1 MDKFAV
7 KLEEYQQN
15 LAKDYQQRVDF
26 IADYIAEAGASGVVV
41 GISGGIDSAVA
52 AALAVKALGKDQVLG
67 IWMPVFSDARHFHDA
82 KLLADQ
88 LGINLITIDL
98 GASYTVLLEEF
109 TKQGQFD
116 DVIKGNIKARLRMT
130 TLYAIAGQRRYLVS
144 DTCNYSELYIGY
156 MTKGGDG
163 LADYNPLATLTKH
176 QLRILA
182 AYLDLPEQIINKTP
196 SADLWEGQ
204 TDEGEMG
211 FSYYELDKY
220 LLTGE
225 GNPMVIKRIETL
237 HRISEHKRNLI
248 PGI

>member
-1 MDKFAV
+1 MDNFAL
-7 KLEEYQQN
+7 KLQEYQQTIDR
-15 LAKDYQQRVDF
+15 DYRERINFV
-26 IADYIAEAGASGVVV
+26 ADYVEGAGALGVVI

-52 AALAVKALGKDQVLG
+52 AALAVRALGKDKVLG
-67 IWMPVFSDARHFHDA
+67 IWMPVYSDLNHLVDA
-82 KLLADQ
+82 KLLAEH
-88 LGINLITIDL
+88 LGIKLITIDL
-98 GASYTVLLEEF
+98 SAGYTELLKEF
-109 TKQGQFD
+109 VMFGELD

-130 TLYAIAGQRRYLVS
+130 ALYTIAGQRRYLVS

-176 QLRILA
+176 QLRMLA
-182 AYLDLPEQIINKTP
+182 TYLELPEKIINKTP

-248 PGI
+248 PAI

>member
-1 MDKFAV
+1 MDQFAT
-7 KLEEYQQN
+7 KLDEYQRIIER
-15 LAKDYQQRVDF
+15 DYQMRSDF
-26 IADYIAEAGASGVVV
+26 IADYVEGAGAAGVVV

-52 AALAVKALGKDQVLG
+52 AALAVKALGAERVLG
-67 IWMPVFSDARHFHDA
+67 IWMPVYSDSRHFADA
-82 KLLADQ
+82 KFLAEQ
-88 LGINLITIDL
+88 IGIELITIDL
-98 GASYTVLLEEF
+98 TDGYNVLVEEF
-109 TKQGQFD
+109 SEHGELD
-116 DVIKGNIKARLRMT
+116 DVVKGNIKARMRMT
-130 TLYAIAGQRRYLVS
+130 ALYTIAGQHRYLVS

-176 QLRILA
+176 QLRLLA
-182 AYLDLPEQIINKTP
+182 AYLKLPDKIINKTP

-211 FSYYELDKY
+211 FSYYELDRY

-248 PGI
+248 PGV

>member
-1 MDKFAV
+1 MDKFAL
-7 KLEEYQQN
+7 KLEEYQQSV
-15 LAKDYQQRVDF
+15 ARDCQQRIDY
-26 IADYIAEAGASGVVV
+26 IADYVAGAGASGVVI

-52 AALAVKALGKDQVLG
+52 AALAVKALGQDRVLG
-67 IWMPVFSDARHFHDA
+67 IWMPVFSDQHHFVDA
-82 KLLADQ
+82 KLLAEH

-98 GASYTVLLEEF
+98 SESYTIILEEL
-109 TKQGQFD
+109 TKQGELD
-116 DVIKGNIKARLRMT
+116 EVLKGNIKARLRMT
-130 TLYAIAGQRRYLVS
+130 ALYTIAGQRRYLVS
-144 DTCNYSELYIGY
+144 DTSNYSELYIGY

-176 QLRILA
+176 QVRILA
-182 AYLDLPEQIINKTP
+182 AYLQLPQQIINKTP

-237 HRISEHKRNLI
+237 HRISEHKRSLI

>member
-1 MDKFAV
+1 MDKFAQA
-7 KLEEYQQN
+7 LGEYE
-15 LAKDYQQRVDF
+15 DYVARDCQQRQDF
-26 IADYIAEAGASGVVV
+26 IANYVAEAEAAGVVI

-52 AALAVKALGKDQVLG
+52 ATLAARALGPERVTGL
-67 IWMPVFSDARHFHDA
+67 WLPVFSDNRHHEDA
-82 KLLADQ
+82 VLLAESI
-88 LGINLITIDL
+88 GIELETLDL
-98 GASYTVLLEEF
+98 GEGYATLLEEF
-109 TKQGQFD
+109 SKLGELD
-116 DVIKGNIKARLRMT
+116 ELVRGNIKARLRMT
-130 TLYAIAGQRRYLVS
+130 ALYTYAGLRRYLVS

-182 AYLDLPEQIINKTP
+182 KFLEVPERLINKTP

-211 FSYYELDKY
+211 FSYQELDRY

-225 GNPMVIKRIETL
+225 GDPRVIKRIEYL
-237 HRISEHKRNLI
+237 HAISEHKRTLMPSI
-248 PGI
+248 